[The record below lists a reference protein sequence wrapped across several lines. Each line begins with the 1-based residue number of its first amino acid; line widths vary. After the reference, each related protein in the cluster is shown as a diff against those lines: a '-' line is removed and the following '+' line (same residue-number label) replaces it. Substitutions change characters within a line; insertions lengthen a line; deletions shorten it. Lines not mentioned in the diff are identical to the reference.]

1 MKKLILIIVCGFLSS
16 FLLLAQ
22 DKSPNN
28 DISLVSIKAII
39 PVQVGNIPESSK
51 GLLINKMR
59 QMLSANGLGAYGIN
73 DQFILTVKVDEI
85 SKLVTPTAPPTLG
98 LTLGLNFYIIDYKD
112 KKIYSSY
119 YREARGGG
127 RNEIKAYKSAL
138 RNIPVNNKEIK
149 QFIDQGK
156 NEIINYYEKRCDLIL
171 KKAESLAEMKEYKK
185 AMFYLITIPEACK
198 ICYEK
203 AIPASNAVYQ
213 KYIDH
218 QCTEYLTKA
227 KTIWAANQNYAGA
240 SEAGKWLSWIEPGAA
255 CYDDAMRFVETIK
268 KKVLA
273 DENRQWDFVMKRYD
287 ADDNIEQQRIRAI
300 RDIGVAYGEGQPD
313 VNYNLKEIFR

>member
-1 MKKLILIIVCGFLSS
+1 MRRIITRNGLGGPGSNPRFFIFPDIQVMFEEITPTTPRMFFLELEIDFYIADYKEKTILSS
-16 FLLLAQ
+16 INLEKNGGGTTKDLAFKDAIKKIKTSNSDMSEFVSSAKNKIIQ
-22 DKSPNN
+22 YYNDKC
-28 DISLVSIKAII
+28 DITLSKVDALVSQNKYHEALFELA
-39 PVQVGNIPESSK
+39 NIPE
-51 GLLINKMR
+51 
-59 QMLSANGLGAYGIN
+59 
-73 DQFILTVKVDEI
+73 VC
-85 SKLVTPTAPPTLG
+85 
-98 LTLGLNFYIIDYKD
+98 KD
-112 KKIYSSY
+112 CYT
-119 YREARGGG
+119 
-127 RNEIKAYKSAL
+127 KAM
-138 RNIPVNNKEIK
+138 E
-149 QFIDQGK
+149 
-156 NEIINYYEKRCDLIL
+156 
-171 KKAESLAEMKEYKK
+171 KAE
-185 AMFYLITIPEACK
+185 P
-198 ICYEK
+198 
-203 AIPASNAVYQ
+203 VYQ

-218 QCTEYLTKA
+218 QCTEYLTEA